1 MSNLEDFVA
10 VQWTCR
16 TIVSSDVD
24 LQIRSMG
31 GQADHPALLQ
41 RAAEAVASCACYER
55 ELSQVEF
62 SALVETATGHRAIGL
77 CVRFDLTPK
86 ALVVLSLTHAA
97 EHVYGSPMSAGE
109 PVGDDHRQVTIESQ
123 AVRHEHA

>member
-31 GQADHPALLQ
+31 GQADHSALLQ

-55 ELSQVEF
+55 DLSQVEF
-62 SALVETATGHRAIGL
+62 SALVETSIGHRALGL
-77 CVRFDLTPK
+77 CVRFDLTPR
-86 ALVVLSLTHAA
+86 ALVVVSLSRVFDHD
-97 EHVYGSPMSAGE
+97 VSPLSAGE
-109 PVGDDHRQVTIESQ
+109 CVGDDHHQMTIESR

>member
-24 LQIRSMG
+24 LQIRSLG
-31 GQADHPALLQ
+31 GQVDHPALLQ
-41 RAAEAVASCACYER
+41 RAAEAVASCARYER
-55 ELSQVEF
+55 DLSQVEF
-62 SALVETATGHRAIGL
+62 SATFESSMGRQAIGL
-77 CVRFDLTPK
+77 CVRFDLTPTP
-86 ALVVLSLTHAA
+86 LVVLSLGHATEA
-97 EHVYGSPMSAGE
+97 ASPLSADDC
-109 PVGDDHRQVTIESQ
+109 VGDGHRTMIIESQ